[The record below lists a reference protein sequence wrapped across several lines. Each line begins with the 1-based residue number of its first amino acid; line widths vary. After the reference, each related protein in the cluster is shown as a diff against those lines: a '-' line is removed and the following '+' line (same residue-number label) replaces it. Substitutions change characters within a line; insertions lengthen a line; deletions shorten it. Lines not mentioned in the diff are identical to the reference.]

1 MHTNLLA
8 NEIRNNSK
16 ALVRIVKVKV
26 KETLESFSMLTLFSL
41 IQMGVPIQSMI
52 AVIHRLSI

>member
-16 ALVRIVKVKV
+16 ALVRIVKVK
-26 KETLESFSMLTLFSL
+26 ETLESFSMLTLFSF

>member
-16 ALVRIVKVKV
+16 ALVRIVKV

>member
-16 ALVRIVKVKV
+16 ALVRIVKVK
-26 KETLESFSMLTLFSL
+26 ETLESFSVLTLFSF

>member
-26 KETLESFSMLTLFSL
+26 KETLESFSVLTLFSF

>member
-8 NEIRNNSK
+8 NEIRNDSK
-16 ALVRIVKVKV
+16 ALVRIVKVK
-26 KETLESFSMLTLFSL
+26 ETLESFSVLTLFSF